1 MKTPN
6 WPVLSS
12 KNEIKFGIERM
23 KTLLEKLGNPEK
35 DMPPVFHV
43 AGTNGK
49 GSTTAYLKHIFEAQ
63 EYKVHRNT
71 SPHLVEFNERI
82 EVCGKPI
89 TDEYY
94 NELAKECRQVVEKH
108 NLDASTF
115 EIITAIAF
123 LAFAKNNAD
132 ITVLEVG
139 LGGRLDATNVV
150 DNPLASIITPISFD
164 HMEQLGNKLELIAM
178 EKMGIAKKNCPVFIA
193 KQEKIVSK
201 VLNEKARELSCPV
214 FEDGVDWEYK
224 NIGNGFCS
232 YKGFGKNFKTP
243 MPSLLGKH
251 QLINAGAAISA
262 ALFQDKIKVSE
273 EAVCN
278 GLKNTVWPGRIQ
290 KVENTILNKLLSGKY
305 ELYLDG
311 AHNEA
316 GARALGDWLTE
327 EKKNKG
333 GENVIIASILKRKDS
348 LSFIKNIKSAIDKVI
363 VINNLEQSDTVDSR
377 NTFKEG
383 DVLKKEFED
392 SGFTNVIAVDSLELA
407 FKEANYKT
415 GSLRRITICG
425 SLYFVGHVLGIIA
438 ENR

>member
-6 WPVLSS
+6 WPTLSS

-23 KTLLEKLGNPEK
+23 KTLLEKLGNPERN
-35 DMPPVFHV
+35 MPPVFHV

-63 EYKVHRNT
+63 GYKVHRNT

-94 NELAKECRQVVEKH
+94 YELAKECRQVVEKH
-108 NLDASTF
+108 NLDSSAF

-123 LAFAKNNAD
+123 MAFARNDAD
-132 ITVLEVG
+132 VTILEVG

-164 HMEQLGNKLELIAM
+164 HMEQLGDKLELIAM
-178 EKMGIAKKNCPVFIA
+178 ENMGIAKKNCPVLIA

-201 VLNEKARELSCPV
+201 VLNERAKELSCPV
-214 FEDGVDWEYK
+214 FKDGIDWEYED
-224 NIGNGFCS
+224 IGNGFCS

-251 QLINAGAAISA
+251 QLINAGVAISTV
-262 ALFQDKIKVSE
+262 LFQDKIKVSE

-333 GENVIIASILKRKDS
+333 GENVIIVSILKRKDS
-348 LSFIKNIKSAIDKVI
+348 LSFIKNIKSAVAKVI
-363 VINNLEQSDTVDSR
+363 VINNLGQSDTVDSH
-377 NTFKEG
+377 NAFKEG

-392 SGFTNVIAVDSLELA
+392 SGFTNVMAVDSLELA
-407 FKEANYKT
+407 FREANYKT
-415 GSLRRITICG
+415 DYLRRITICG
-425 SLYFVGHVLGIIA
+425 SLYFVGHVLEIIA
-438 ENR
+438 KNG